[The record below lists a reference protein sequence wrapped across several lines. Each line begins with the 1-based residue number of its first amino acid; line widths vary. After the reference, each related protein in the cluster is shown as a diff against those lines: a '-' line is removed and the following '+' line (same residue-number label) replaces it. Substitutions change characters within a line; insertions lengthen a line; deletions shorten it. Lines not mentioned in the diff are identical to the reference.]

1 MTSFCLFPII
11 LPSPRF
17 LSFSLLR
24 FFGGLFFKPNNV
36 SFGILSNLRH
46 PCSRPLGFQIKAP
59 LDYLIFMFLSVLL
72 SLTLSLQSSAHK
84 FFLLCVLHSQA
95 VTDLRLLHFP
105 DPCYLL
111 AFPLRLL
118 SNFRTILLLALT
130 ISLSISS
137 SHLTPFT
144 SLILALSIFTTHV
157 SAFYEDFHFHDH
169 YLPLSA

>member
-1 MTSFCLFPII
+1 MPYLFHRILAPISI
-11 LPSPRF
+11 LVLLLVIVNVKRALQQNEWLHFVCS

-46 PCSRPLGFQIKAP
+46 PCPRPLGFQIKAP

-111 AFPLRLL
+111 AFPLRLF

-130 ISLSISS
+130 ISL
-137 SHLTPFT
+137 
-144 SLILALSIFTTHV
+144 
-157 SAFYEDFHFHDH
+157 
-169 YLPLSA
+169 